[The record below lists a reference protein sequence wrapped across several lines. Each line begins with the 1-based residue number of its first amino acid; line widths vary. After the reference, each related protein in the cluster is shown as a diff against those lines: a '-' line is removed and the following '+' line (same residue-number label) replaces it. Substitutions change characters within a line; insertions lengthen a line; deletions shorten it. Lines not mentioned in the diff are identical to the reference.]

1 MGKPQLVLDIG
12 GVLAANLSPGLWQL
26 LARESAVTEQ
36 ELYAAYKRELS
47 ERLWTGELSEEQFW
61 SWMSGYVP
69 GISMAAGRSYVVQSL
84 KPLPA
89 LDMLQQWHE
98 IADIHILSNHLPAW
112 VEAVTQPNSR
122 FWSSV
127 TISSEVG
134 FRKPHPAI
142 FQRVSALLPLG
153 STPLFVDDQEK
164 NIRQAASLGWRTLLA
179 DEKGDWTRR
188 VLPLLQEIRDHR
200 EH

>member
-12 GVLAANLSPGLWQL
+12 GVLASNLTPGLWRL
-26 LARESAVTEQ
+26 LALESAVTEQ

-61 SWMSGYVP
+61 SWMSGYLP
-69 GISMAAGRSYVVQSL
+69 GMTIATGRSYIVQSL
-84 KPLPA
+84 RPLPA

-98 IADIHILSNHLPAW
+98 AADIHILSNHLPAW
-112 VEAVTQPNSR
+112 VETVVEPNSR

-127 TISSEVG
+127 TISSETG

-142 FQRVSALLPLG
+142 FQRVSALLPRG
-153 STPLFVDDQEK
+153 SKPLFVDDQEK

-179 DEKGDWTRR
+179 DEEGNWIRE
-188 VLPLLQEIRDHR
+188 VLPLLQIIRDQD
-200 EH
+200 EQ